1 MTGRDENRDS
11 LMSADDNRRMFDR
24 IARRY
29 DLMNRLLSC
38 GLDRRWRR
46 KAVETLAPRPGGRY
60 LDVGCGTGDLAV
72 EILRQ
77 CPGASVVGIDPAE
90 GMLAIAEAKI
100 ARAGLTG
107 GAGFQTGDAEALD
120 FADGE
125 FAGVISAFCLRNIAH
140 RTRALM
146 EMRRVIAPGGQAVIL
161 ELTVPTSRIVRAGH
175 WLHTRCLVPLAGRL
189 VASCRRC
196 LSEKSMAAW
205 GILS

>member
-1 MTGRDENRDS
+1 
-11 LMSADDNRRMFDR
+11 MSADDNRRMFDR

-29 DLMNRLLSC
+29 DLMNRLLSG

-77 CPGASVVGIDPAE
+77 CAGASVVGIDPAE

-100 ARAGLTG
+100 AQAGLAS
-107 GAGFQTGDAEALD
+107 GASFQTGDAEALD
-120 FADGE
+120 FDDGSM
-125 FAGVISAFCLRNIAH
+125 AGVISAFCLRNIAH

-146 EMRRVIAPGGQAVIL
+146 ESPAL
-161 ELTVPTSRIVRAGH
+161 E
-175 WLHTRCLVPLAGRL
+175 
-189 VASCRRC
+189 
-196 LSEKSMAAW
+196 
-205 GILS
+205 